1 MLAGPITVGDTIY
14 IGANGLGSVAGT
26 VVLGKTLTT
35 ATEAG
40 AVVEFIPKLNNL

>member
-14 IGANGLGSVAGT
+14 IGANGLGAVSGT
-26 VVLGKTLTT
+26 VILGKTLTT

-40 AVVEFIPKLNNL
+40 AVVEFIPKLNSL